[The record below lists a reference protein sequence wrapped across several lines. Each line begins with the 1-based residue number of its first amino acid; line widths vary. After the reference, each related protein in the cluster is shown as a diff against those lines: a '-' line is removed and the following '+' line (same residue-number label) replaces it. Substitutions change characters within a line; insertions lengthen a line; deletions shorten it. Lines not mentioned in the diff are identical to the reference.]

1 MLVPHGAC
9 GRGFGSRF
17 LSGHANEELVML
29 KATLLVIVHRDSNTE
44 SESSDKI
51 QSKSSNRLFD
61 EGWERTFG
69 KKKSESPN
77 HSLN

>member
-1 MLVPHGAC
+1 
-9 GRGFGSRF
+9 
-17 LSGHANEELVML
+17 ML